1 MQKHAQHILILS
13 LLAPGVFLT
22 GCDVQ
27 SGNNMVREVGIQ
39 VSGFY
44 TNPNGGA
51 MVTSSSGLTV
61 TQMSISQEGDRLIA
75 TDNNGRIYRGSIG
88 QTDGSTA
95 SFTLNGSSITL
106 GIVADE
112 VTISGSFSVD
122 GATLTMRGTWIEPSR
137 FGAVFGTS
145 SVNANPV
152 PVSDNAATGGGG
164 SSGGDSG
171 GGSSGG
177 DTGGGSGG
185 GGSGGGGS
193 GGDTGPVLVIPDTGF
208 PPLPG

>member
-27 SGNNMVREVGIQ
+27 TGNSTVREVGIQ

-51 MVTSSSGLTV
+51 MVTSNSGLDV
-61 TQMSISQEGDRLIA
+61 TQMGISQEGDRLIA

-95 SFTLNGSSITL
+95 SFTLNGSSINL

-112 VTISGSFSVD
+112 VTISGSFSID
-122 GATLTMRGTWIEPSR
+122 GATLTIRGTWIEPSR
-137 FGAVFGTS
+137 FGEVFGTS

-152 PVSDNAATGGGG
+152 PASDNAATGGGDSG
-164 SSGGDSG
+164 GGDSG
-171 GGSSGG
+171 GGDSGG
-177 DTGGGSGG
+177 GDSGG
-185 GGSGGGGS
+185 GGSGGGGDG

-208 PPLPG
+208 PPLPI

>member
-1 MQKHAQHILILS
+1 MQKHVHHILILS

-27 SGNNMVREVGIQ
+27 TGSNTVREVGIR

-61 TQMSISQEGDRLIA
+61 TQMGISQEGDRLIA

-95 SFTLNGSSITL
+95 SFTLNSSSINL

-122 GATLTMRGTWIEPSR
+122 GTTLTMRGTWIEPSR
-137 FGAVFGTS
+137 FGEVFGTS

-164 SSGGDSG
+164 STGGGSTGGGSSGGDSG

-177 DTGGGSGG
+177 DSGG
-185 GGSGGGGS
+185 GT
-193 GGDTGPVLVIPDTGF
+193 TGATTSRTH
-208 PPLPG
+208 